1 VRLAPP
7 LLSFPLLT
15 SAAGEEELK
24 AKQDAKRLR
33 KAVNAQVR
41 QEAAASAS
49 AKHKPLAVNSGAV
62 SKKKTKG
69 FRMKKNGAFTA
80 RQPERCWGIGGCSLL
95 LAAPRPVLCCTHAPV
110 AVTVKGVKITDSDSK
125 KEAQA
130 RLQALKAE
138 QALALMEE

>member
-1 VRLAPP
+1 MSRKNN
-7 LLSFPLLT
+7 LSKRKNQSDFDQRR
-15 SAAGEEELK
+15 EEELK

-69 FRMKKNGAFTA
+69 FRMKKN
-80 RQPERCWGIGGCSLL
+80 
-95 LAAPRPVLCCTHAPV
+95 
-110 AVTVKGVKITDSDSK
+110 VTVKGVKITDSDSK

>member
-1 VRLAPP
+1 MTNAVRLAPP
-7 LLSFPLLT
+7 ELSFPLLT

-49 AKHKPLAVNSGAV
+49 AKHKPLAVHSGAV
-62 SKKKTKG
+62 AKKKNKG

-80 RQPERCWGIGGCSLL
+80 RQPERWWGI
-95 LAAPRPVLCCTHAPV
+95 VLRCTHAPV

-138 QALALMEE
+138 QALELMEE